1 MDRKLKIFI
10 FTILFFIFFYK
21 IFFGYGFL
29 DGDLLDEYLPKLT
42 LLKNSLSAFK
52 FPLYEKSFGLGFPIY
67 KDIQNSFYYPLN
79 WLVFLPFD
87 IFITVNFLI
96 LLNVIIFFF
105 GVYKLLYKLKIKK
118 DYSFLLSVIFTFSS
132 FFVSHIPHYTILTS
146 LSISPLTLY
155 FLINFFENRKRKN
168 FILSVLFFLLVLIGG
183 HPQIFFY
190 TVFLSFFIFLTKY
203 RSTKNFLYLFMIIF
217 FSTFLSLFVL
227 MPTLN
232 LFKYSYRVRLQYNI
246 LPLKYLI
253 LSIFP
258 DLFGGVSPI
267 FKSSYN
273 GLFNINETS
282 FYFSMIFFFSFNY
295 FLFATFFKKKFR
307 NFRKILIPI
316 FFLLLSFFDLF
327 GIKIF
332 LTPTRSLYLFIT
344 TFIFSFALDMFENI
358 DEKFIIFNVFVF
370 GLLLTLILMKGF
382 GYERYIVQI
391 IFFVIYSLFFYL
403 MLKKVF
409 TERMKFVLLVFIT
422 FFDIFLSTGGILKYD
437 RLKSIKNYPYDFLKD
452 KYVITYIPENVLFY
466 KNYIKD
472 YFKTDNLET
481 LKRYSTFGNRGVYYN
496 CYSFNLYQNFT
507 FKKYVEFFDDQMIM
521 QGGFSNINFLF
532 NPLTLN
538 YDYLFV
544 PDIPIILNVKDFI
557 RIDFK
562 DGFSDTLII
571 FYTGDFKDVK
581 DYRVEEEYLK
591 NVKDLKSGLVYIDG
605 SLRIFGNGTIY
616 MVKSFKDGKIL
627 HFPYL
632 FENSNFEKISE
643 KPFYLFKK
651 KDSLKEPYFITNPVD
666 GSFVEKDRTFIP
678 LDLFMGIFI
687 SVISFLVMLFYS
699 KKEFENV

>member
-1 MDRKLKIFI
+1 
-10 FTILFFIFFYK
+10 
-21 IFFGYGFL
+21 
-29 DGDLLDEYLPKLT
+29 
-42 LLKNSLSAFK
+42 
-52 FPLYEKSFGLGFPIY
+52 
-67 KDIQNSFYYPLN
+67 
-79 WLVFLPFD
+79 
-87 IFITVNFLI
+87 
-96 LLNVIIFFF
+96 
-105 GVYKLLYKLKIKK
+105 
-118 DYSFLLSVIFTFSS
+118 
-132 FFVSHIPHYTILTS
+132 
-146 LSISPLTLY
+146 
-155 FLINFFENRKRKN
+155 
-168 FILSVLFFLLVLIGG
+168 
-183 HPQIFFY
+183 
-190 TVFLSFFIFLTKY
+190 
-203 RSTKNFLYLFMIIF
+203 
-217 FSTFLSLFVL
+217 
-227 MPTLN
+227 
-232 LFKYSYRVRLQYNI
+232 
-246 LPLKYLI
+246 
-253 LSIFP
+253 
-258 DLFGGVSPI
+258 
-267 FKSSYN
+267 
-273 GLFNINETS
+273 
-282 FYFSMIFFFSFNY
+282 
-295 FLFATFFKKKFR
+295 
-307 NFRKILIPI
+307 
-316 FFLLLSFFDLF
+316 
-327 GIKIF
+327 
-332 LTPTRSLYLFIT
+332 
-344 TFIFSFALDMFENI
+344 
-358 DEKFIIFNVFVF
+358 
-370 GLLLTLILMKGF
+370 
-382 GYERYIVQI
+382 
-391 IFFVIYSLFFYL
+391 
-403 MLKKVF
+403 
-409 TERMKFVLLVFIT
+409 
-422 FFDIFLSTGGILKYD
+422 
-437 RLKSIKNYPYDFLKD
+437 
-452 KYVITYIPENVLFY
+452 
-466 KNYIKD
+466 YIKD

>member
-10 FTILFFIFFYK
+10 FTILFLIFFYK
-21 IFFGYGFL
+21 IFFGYAIL

-42 LLKNSLSAFK
+42 LLKNSITGFK

-67 KDIQNSFYYPLN
+67 KDIQNTFYYPLN

-87 IFITVNFLI
+87 IFVTVHILI

-105 GVYKLLYKLKIKK
+105 GVYKLLCKLKVKK
-118 DYSFLLSVIFTFSS
+118 DYSFLFSVIFTFSS

-155 FLINFFENRKRKN
+155 FLLNFFENSGRKN
-168 FILSVLFFLLVLIGG
+168 FIISVLFFLLLILGG

-190 TVFLSFFIFLTKY
+190 TLFLAFFIFLTKY
-203 RSTKNFLYLFMIIF
+203 GSIKNFLYLFMIIF
-217 FSTFLSLFVL
+217 FSIFLSLFIL

-232 LFKYSYRVRLQYNI
+232 LFKYSYRLELDYNI
-246 LPLKYLI
+246 LPFAYLI

-258 DLFGGVSPI
+258 DLFGGVSPV
-267 FKSSYN
+267 FKSPYN

-282 FYFSMIFFFSFNY
+282 FYFSLIFFFSFNY
-295 FLFATFFKKKFR
+295 FVYRTFFKRELK
-307 NFRKILIPI
+307 NFRKIIIPV
-316 FFLLLSFFDLF
+316 FFLSLSFFDLF

-332 LTPTRSLYLFIT
+332 LTPTRSLYLFIV
-344 TFIFSFALDMFENI
+344 TFIFSFGFDMLENLDRKFVIFNI
-358 DEKFIIFNVFVF
+358 FVFIFLLTIIFIKKFSF
-370 GLLLTLILMKGF
+370 
-382 GYERYIVQI
+382 ERYILQV
-391 IFFVIYSLFFYL
+391 IFFVIYSLFFFFV
-403 MLKKVF
+403 LKKRF
-409 TERMKFVLLVFIT
+409 TGNIKFVILVFII
-422 FFDIFLSTGGILKYD
+422 FLDIFLSTGGILKYD
-437 RLKSIKNYPYDFLKD
+437 KLKNLKNYPYEFLKD

-466 KNYIKD
+466 KDYIKD
-472 YFKTDNLET
+472 YFKTDNLEI
-481 LKRYSTFGNRGVYYN
+481 LKSYSTFGNRGIYYG

-507 FKKYVEFFDDQMIM
+507 FKRYVEFFDDPIIM

-532 NPLTLN
+532 NPLTLD

-544 PDIPIILNVKDFI
+544 PDIPIILNVKDFL

-562 DGFSDTLII
+562 DDFFDTLII
-571 FYTGDFKDVK
+571 FYTGDLKDVK
-581 DYRVEEEYLK
+581 DYIVKEEYLK

-632 FENSNFEKISE
+632 FESSDFETVSK

-651 KDSLKEPYFITNPVD
+651 RKSLKDSYYITNPID
-666 GSFVEKDRTFIP
+666 GSFVKKGRTFIP

-687 SVISFLVMLFYS
+687 SLISFIAIFYYS